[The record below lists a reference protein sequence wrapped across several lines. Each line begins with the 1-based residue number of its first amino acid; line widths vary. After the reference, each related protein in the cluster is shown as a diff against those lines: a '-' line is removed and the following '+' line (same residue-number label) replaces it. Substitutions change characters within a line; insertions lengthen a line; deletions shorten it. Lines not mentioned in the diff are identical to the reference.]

1 MEHPLIPSNHNA
13 KLWDPSLLDFLK
25 SFGFEGARTEP
36 LALSTNQISHT
47 QKLDF
52 ENIIWDGL
60 LIRYKYDFTLWL
72 VMLLVCS
79 IFFASSYYCLFLNS
93 MNWKGILHIGYMHIF
108 LTGCESHTPFSSHI
122 VRGVI
127 HIFVILLDKII
138 IALNLLEWFCVYI
151 CRN

>member
-1 MEHPLIPSNHNA
+1 MANVFLDWSPNMEHPLIPSSHNA

-25 SFGFEGARTEP
+25 CFGFEGARTEP

-93 MNWKGILHIGYMHIF
+93 MNWKGILHIEYMHIF
-108 LTGCESHTPFSSHI
+108 LTVCESHNNYCFELT
-122 VRGVI
+122 R
-127 HIFVILLDKII
+127 VILCIYL
-138 IALNLLEWFCVYI
+138 
-151 CRN
+151 